1 MITLNIDVK
10 KIEKARLY
18 EGAKGTYLDAVLIET
33 PNGHSDFMIVQSVSK
48 EERDAGVQ
56 GAILGN
62 AKDWSKSAGA
72 QPQSKPTEQN
82 LDPDSDEGKDD
93 LPF

>member
-18 EGAKGTYLDAVLIET
+18 EGQKGTYLDCVLIET
-33 PNGHSDFMIVQSVSK
+33 PNGHSDYMIVQSVSK

-62 AKDWSKSAGA
+62 AKDWSKS
-72 QPQSKPTEQN
+72 QPQTQAAPPADQN